1 MENKDLQEAS
11 RCASMLFEEGA
22 VQIHSGANVQI
33 GGTQTITQNFYNAE
47 QQRRKPDTDSLAKAI
62 ARLQEER
69 DKRGNLLL
77 CDKSAWY
84 AVVRVAIDYFGFPK
98 QLAEA
103 CRQIEAMGFEISY
116 ESVRQI
122 SQRYP
127 PLGKP
132 FKDWNAKQCLR
143 FPAVHQKLHHIATT
157 LLAIAGIDSF

>member
-77 CDKSAWY
+77 RDKSAWY
-84 AVVRVAIDYFGFPK
+84 AVVRVAIDYFGFSK

-103 CRQIEAMGFEISY
+103 CRQIQVMGFEISY

-122 SQRYP
+122 IKRYP
-127 PLGKP
+127 PLDKP
-132 FKDWNAKQCLR
+132 FKDWDAKQCLD
-143 FPAVHQKLHHIATT
+143 FPAVYQKLHHIATN